1 MKLNYT
7 EEQIQRAFKKRSF
20 LEEPEPEEKKED
32 DEPKSSK
39 HFKTITID
47 DDRVDIDMKHG
58 SVYINDELVTENTD
72 VPKKVIKVLKNIIP
86 KLAGKKDEE

>member
-1 MKLNYT
+1 MKLNYS
-7 EEQIQRAFKKRSF
+7 EDQIQRAFKKRSF
-20 LEEPEPEEKKED
+20 LEEPESEDKKE
-32 DEPKSSK
+32 EPKSSK
-39 HFKTITID
+39 HFKTLTID
-47 DDRVDIDMKHG
+47 DDRVDIDLKHG

>member
-20 LEEPEPEEKKED
+20 LEEPEQEEKKE